1 MLYVSKLAS
10 VGYILFY
17 SLMKLVIL
25 YSVDWV

>member
-1 MLYVSKLAS
+1 MLYFAELAS
-10 VGYILFY
+10 AGYIVFY